1 MRLLLFLLL
10 VVAVFP
16 CVAPAAEAA
25 DVWLVRSAEG
35 QILDARQSSRLVN
48 PASVLKIATSWWALE
63 RLGFEHRFETRFV
76 LDGTIEAQEY
86 TLRGDLVVLGGG
98 DPDFHGEN
106 VWRVAER
113 LRALGVREVSGD
125 LLVTR
130 TFYIGWEGGAPYE
143 PDPSRRAGTMARRLL
158 DLLDPDRWSP
168 GTRKSMREFAT
179 RTGRDLD
186 RFPAV
191 RIKGQPG
198 VRLQATEPTAGT
210 TIVHR
215 SNPLPVLLKRFT
227 SYSNNDLDRLGVTLG
242 TPEELAEFLRRKLQ
256 LPADQV
262 RVSSLSGLG
271 VNRLSCAAMVALV
284 DGFSEFIEAHG
295 LSLADLLPA
304 NRCDPGTLENFPG
317 FESVPEATIIAKTG
331 TLIRTDDG
339 VSLIVGQLRNE
350 DGTRTFCR
358 AALSSGQRTREA
370 RRAAEQWLLTSVSSG
385 PMLTAVCGAPVVH
398 SDALVELRQE
408 QLHP

>member
-1 MRLLLFLLL
+1 MRLSWFLIL
-10 VVAVFP
+10 VV
-16 CVAPAAEAA
+16 VALPGVALGEEAA
-25 DVWLVRSAEG
+25 DVWLVRNAEG

-76 LDGTIEAQEY
+76 LDGTIEAQDSS
-86 TLRGDLVVLGGG
+86 LMGDLVVLGGG

-106 VWRVAER
+106 VWLVAER
-113 LRALGVREVSGD
+113 LRALGVREISGD
-125 LLVTR
+125 LLVTG

-143 PDPSRRAGTMARRLL
+143 PDPSRRAATMARRLF

-168 GTRKSMREFAT
+168 ATRKSMREFAV

-186 RFPAV
+186 RFPAL
-191 RIKGQPG
+191 RIKGQPR
-198 VRLQATEPTAGT
+198 VRLQATEPTSAT
-210 TIVHR
+210 TLIHR
-215 SNPLPVLLKRFT
+215 SNPLPTLLKRFT
-227 SYSNNDLDRLGVTLG
+227 SYSNNDIDRLGVALG
-242 TPEELAEFLRRKLQ
+242 TPDELAGFLRRVLQ
-256 LPADQV
+256 LPKAEVQV
-262 RVSSLSGLG
+262 ASLSGLG
-271 VNRLSCAAMVALV
+271 VNRLSCAAIVDLV
-284 DGFSEFIEAHG
+284 DGFVESIEEHG

-317 FESVPEATIIAKTG
+317 FEAATAATIIAKTG

-339 VSLIVGQLRNE
+339 VSLIAGQVRNE

-358 AALSSGQRTREA
+358 AALNSGQRTREA
-370 RRAAEQWLLTSVSSG
+370 RRAAERWLLTSVASG
-385 PMLTAVCGAPVVH
+385 PSLTAACGAAVVH
-398 SDALVELRQE
+398 SDALVELLQE